1 VKSRITEQT
10 LLVMDASTTQ
20 AVIGLVR
27 DNQCLKQICW
37 PSSRGNPG
45 TLVAN
50 IQELCHTAAI
60 PLEKLDAILVGCGPG
75 QYAGLRVSVT
85 VAQTLQ
91 LPAGGEVWGICS
103 AYPLFEVARETHPHV
118 SSLVVCG
125 DARRNHIWLYQWNR
139 DAEQQPP
146 PDMQCLPIDA
156 LADIE
161 LPDNTLIASPDYERL
176 HTRLQLPGNAQW
188 IMGNQAP
195 TVPAIMRLIQ
205 RHPLA
210 RTKPVIQY
218 VHPPVASPLARPPQ
232 GSPGV

>member
-1 VKSRITEQT
+1 MRSPSTKQI
-10 LLVMDASTTQ
+10 LLVIDASTTQ

-27 DNQCLKQICW
+27 ENQCLQQIGW

-60 PLEKLDAILVGCGPG
+60 PLQKLDAILVGCGPG

-103 AYPLFEVARETHPHV
+103 AHALFEVVKETHPHA
-118 SSLVVCG
+118 SSVVVCG

-146 PDMQCLPIDA
+146 AMQCLPVDA

-176 HTRLQLPGNAQW
+176 HTRLQLPGKAQW
-188 IMGNQAP
+188 VIGDQAP
-195 TVPAIMRLIQ
+195 TVPAIMRFVQ

-218 VHPPVASPLARPPQ
+218 VHPPVASPLPRIPQ
-232 GSPGV
+232 GSQNV